1 MKNKIPLGIVVII
14 GYILIDTFVVD
25 EYFNKNVENA
35 QIEKVLEEQCEC
47 SLVVNEIH
55 GTGISFQ
62 DKVYGDYHTFRLSNC
77 KFTNFEKSVLDLNK
91 KLETAIP
98 NFEEADLI
106 KLSFQISPTELRIVS
121 IRNSTLSF
129 E

>member
-1 MKNKIPLGIVVII
+1 MKNKIPLVIVVII
-14 GYILIDTFVVD
+14 GYILIDTFVID
-25 EYFNKNVENA
+25 QYFNKNVENA

-62 DKVYGDYHTFRLSNC
+62 DKVYGDYHNFRLSDC
-77 KFTNFEKSVLDLNK
+77 KFINFEESVLDLNR
-91 KLETAIP
+91 KLETTIP
-98 NFEEADLI
+98 NFEEADLV
-106 KLSFQISPTELRIVS
+106 KLSFQISPTEVRIVS
-121 IRNSTLSF
+121 IRNSILSF